1 MEFSYVMSGIVVLVE
16 WILAAVIYAVGWY
29 RSKDDLNPLGDALA
43 VAGVVTALVGIIIW
57 LAWSAP
63 VDLALIQSSLA
74 SGLAV
79 SALSI
84 YTVLSRRRRERLSA
98 SAMLTTAIL
107 VQAYAVGRLWLGG
120 EAIQPE
126 VFLPAWMVIRTV
138 TGLAGYGGLAVAAT
152 LILLSFALSR
162 MGGRLPD
169 DRLKAVEDLSRL
181 EWQSLQIALVALS
194 ASLSVGLICFWW
206 GLGQVLVGGS
216 AGALVTWLL
225 LTAGVYSLMQDAVPL
240 RLARV
245 LLVVAFLV
253 GVVASLTM
261 AGPLIAGASSLAS
274 TG

>member
-1 MEFSYVMSGIVVLVE
+1 MNFSYAIPGIVVLVE

-29 RSKDDLNPLGDALA
+29 GPKDDLNPVGDALA
-43 VAGVVTALVGIIIW
+43 VAGVVTALVGIVW

-63 VDLALIQSSLA
+63 ADLALIQSSLA
-74 SGLAV
+74 TGLAV
-79 SALSI
+79 STLTI
-84 YTVLSRRRRERLSA
+84 YAVLSRRPRQRLSA
-98 SAMLTTAIL
+98 FAVLTFAIL

-126 VFLPAWMVIRTV
+126 IILPAWMVIRTV

-162 MGGRLPD
+162 IEGTLPD
-169 DRLKAVEDLSRL
+169 DRLKAFRDLSTL

-194 ASLSVGLICFWW
+194 ASLSVGLIRSWW

-225 LTAGVYSLMQDAVPL
+225 LTAGAFGLMQDAVPL

-245 LLVVAFLV
+245 LLVLACLA
-253 GVVASLTM
+253 GVVALLTM
-261 AGPLIAGASSLAS
+261 AGPLIAGTSSLAS